1 MMNRMHRTQRP
12 RRQRPGIGLA
22 PQRGATMIEV
32 LVSVVI
38 LLIALL
44 GTAGL
49 IARSGQSEMESYQRA
64 QALTLLKD
72 MVARINANRQAAP
85 CYASGSTMTVMGNA
99 TVAPPVCTG
108 VSNAQLGTATAD
120 LAAWNTALQGSA
132 ESSSSGTAVGAMIGA
147 LGCIESIDAT
157 NQIYRVTVA
166 WQGLAQ
172 TVTSSLP
179 CGAGSFGNDAN
190 RRAISVTVRIGVLS

>member
-1 MMNRMHRTQRP
+1 MNRMNRTQQSRP
-12 RRQRPGIGLA
+12 QRPGIGLA
-22 PQRGATMIEV
+22 SQRGATMIEV

-120 LAAWNTALQGSA
+120 LAAWSTALQGSA
-132 ESSSSGTAVGAMIGA
+132 ESSSGTAVGAMIGA

>member
-1 MMNRMHRTQRP
+1 MMNRMNRTQQSRP
-12 RRQRPGIGLA
+12 QRPGIGLA
-22 PQRGATMIEV
+22 SQRGATMIEV

-120 LAAWNTALQGSA
+120 LAAWSTALQGSA
-132 ESSSSGTAVGAMIGA
+132 ESSSGTAVGAMIGA